1 MGPELGVIEASV
13 GAAGLV
19 MFTVTAFESGGVAV
33 GVETV
38 TLADPALAKS
48 PAGTV
53 AVSAVSLT

>member
-1 MGPELGVIEASV
+1 
-13 GAAGLV
+13 LV

-33 GVETV
+33 GVETI